1 MRIVSGEGRRRRR
14 SPKGGQDAAQV
25 AAAVETR
32 REAATALLDGGRLA
46 PPTAL
51 PISERHDELVE
62 VIRRNRVV
70 IVAGE
75 TGSGKSTQLPKMC
88 LEAGR
93 GVDGIIGHTQPRRVA
108 ARTIA
113 ERVAEEMGVEVG
125 GEVGSSMRFDDNVGE
140 RTLIRVMTDGILLA
154 EIQRDRMLSRYDTL
168 IVDEAHERSL
178 NIDFILG
185 YLKELLPRRPDLK
198 VIVTSATID
207 TERFAA
213 HFADADGEPA
223 PIVTVSGRTFPV
235 EIRYRP
241 FGADNADD
249 EHDRRDQVEA
259 IVDAC
264 EELTRLPDGDVL
276 VFLSG
281 EREIHDTADA
291 LAAEKWAGVE
301 VLPLYARLSSSE
313 QQRIW
318 QPHAGRRIV
327 LATNVAE
334 TSITV
339 PGVRYVVDAGTAR
352 ISRYSRRL
360 KVQRLPIEEISQA
373 SADQRAGRCGRVAPG
388 VCIRLYSE
396 ENYEERPEFTE
407 PEILRTNLA
416 SVILQ
421 MANIGLGDLARFPF
435 VESPDR
441 RSIRDGEQLLLE
453 LNAIRAISAS
463 TAGTASSETSSGRD
477 AAAAGPGAV
486 AADAGERGGR
496 RNRHRD
502 GVELTK
508 IGRRL
513 ARLPVDPRLARMV
526 IEAERLNCVREV
538 LIIVSALSIQDVRER
553 PDDKRE
559 QAAEMHN
566 RFKVKGSDLLS
577 LVALWDHL
585 RAKQREL
592 SGNQFRRMCRNEFIH
607 VLRLREWMDLHRQL
621 TRAAGVKVSNAEA
634 HPDHVHQA
642 LLAGLLSHI
651 GMRDR
656 SGRNF
661 VGARQAEF
669 VIAPGS
675 VLTKRPPEWVMAA
688 ELVETNRIYA
698 RRVAEIDPRWAER
711 AGEHLVKRSYGE
723 PRWDRKGGRAV
734 VVEQVTLYGLP
745 LVSDRVI
752 GLDRI
757 DRDGARA
764 WFITKAFVERDVAEH
779 WADKHRFFGH
789 NAAAIERLRGLSD
802 RTRGVDLLD
811 DETLFEFYDDLVG
824 ADVTGAQGFDSW
836 WKNARRADE
845 HRLDL
850 TDEVLARLVGRHGE
864 GIDDYPDV
872 WRQGDIELPL
882 TYRYAPGEPL
892 DGVTVHLPLS
902 GLNQITDD
910 GFDWLIPGHR
920 DELVEALMRSLPKGI
935 RRELI
940 PFTDAVDSV
949 LDRLGPPQGRLTDR
963 LAELVSAEAGVT
975 VAATD
980 FDPSVLPGHL
990 RLDIVVSDDDGEV
1003 HDVGTD
1009 LAAIKRRLVGATRA
1023 SVAAAAPIEERRG
1036 ITTWDLGDLPR
1047 VVESGDRGFD
1057 VKAYPTLLDVG
1068 DSVALRVV
1076 TSPEVQ
1082 ARAMRGGVRRLLLL
1096 DGAPSRASIERLV
1109 TNAGRLALAG
1119 GDIDVATLVDDCI
1132 AAAVDAVMDAWL
1144 GEHGGELPFEAAAF
1158 ADLRAEVRAKASN
1171 RAGVAL
1177 GRAAAVVAASG
1188 RVGEALAGLVAPV
1201 VRPSVEDANLHLG
1214 RLVRP
1219 GFVSAHGIDRLD
1231 DVERYVRAIRY
1242 RLDHLAG
1249 AAARDQARML
1259 EVLPL
1264 EQRYAS
1270 LVDALPPGSAT
1281 PEIAEVRW
1289 TLEELRVQVFAQ
1301 PIGVNTSRFG
1311 KVSPTR
1317 VSQRLDAI
1325 GA

>member
-1 MRIVSGEGRRRRR
+1 M
-14 SPKGGQDAAQV
+14 AT
-25 AAAVETR
+25 VETR
-32 REAATALLDGGRLA
+32 RAAATALLDGDRLL
-46 PPTAL
+46 PPAAL
-51 PISERHDELVE
+51 PIGERHDELVE
-62 VIRRNRVV
+62 VIRANRVV

-93 GVDGIIGHTQPRRVA
+93 GVEGMIGHTQPRRVA

-125 GEVGSSMRFDDNVGE
+125 GEVGFSMRFDDNVGD

-185 YLKELLPRRPDLK
+185 YLKELLPQRPDLK
-198 VIVTSATID
+198 VVVTSATID

-223 PIVTVSGRTFPV
+223 PVVTVSGRTYPV
-235 EIRYRP
+235 EVRYRP
-241 FGADNADD
+241 FGADNDED
-249 EHDRRDQVEA
+249 EHDRRDQVDA
-259 IVDAC
+259 VVDAC
-264 EELTRLPDGDVL
+264 AELIREPGEGDVL

-291 LAAEKWAGVE
+291 LTAEKWPGVE
-301 VLPLYARLSSSE
+301 VLPLYARLSSAE

-318 QPHAGRRIV
+318 QPHPGRRIV

-373 SADQRAGRCGRVAPG
+373 SANQRAGRCGRVAPG

-396 ENYEERPEFTE
+396 EDFEQRPEYTE

-435 VESPDR
+435 VEPPDR

-463 TAGTASSETSSGRD
+463 TAGTAGTSGTSGTSSGHDPVASSPSGGPDHGTGDDDR
-477 AAAAGPGAV
+477 AAS
-486 AADAGERGGR
+486 R
-496 RNRHRD
+496 RSRHRD

-559 QAAEMHN
+559 QAAEMHA
-566 RFKVKGSDLLS
+566 RFRVKGSDLLS
-577 LVALWDHL
+577 LVALWDHV
-585 RAKQREL
+585 RERQREL
-592 SGNQFRRMCRNEFIH
+592 SGNQFRRMCRTEFIH
-607 VLRLREWMDLHRQL
+607 FLRLREWMDLHSQL
-621 TRAAGVKVSNAEA
+621 KRAAGVRVTNAEA

-642 LLAGLLSHI
+642 LLAGLLSHV

-656 SGRNF
+656 SGRSF

-723 PRWDRKGGRAV
+723 PRWDPKGGRAV

-757 DRDGARA
+757 DRDAARA
-764 WFITKAFVERDVAEH
+764 WFVTKAFVERDVAPH
-779 WADKHRFFGH
+779 WADKHRFFRH
-789 NAAAIERLRGLSD
+789 NAEAIERLRGLSE

-811 DETLFEFYDDLVG
+811 DDTLFEFYDDRIG
-824 ADVTGAQGFDSW
+824 PDVTGAQGFDSW
-836 WKNARRADE
+836 WKNARRDDE
-845 HRLDL
+845 HLLDL
-850 TDEVLARLVGRHGE
+850 TDDVLATLVGRHGE

-940 PFTDAVDSV
+940 PFTEAVDSV
-949 LDRLGPPQGRLTDR
+949 LDRLGPPQGKLTDR

-975 VAATD
+975 VRASD

-1009 LAAIKRRLVGATRA
+1009 LAEIKRRLVGATRA

-1047 VVESGDRGFD
+1047 IVESGDRGFD
-1057 VKAYPTLLDVG
+1057 VRAYPTLLDVG

-1096 DGAPSRASIERLV
+1096 DGAPTRASIERLV

-1119 GDIDVATLVDDCI
+1119 ADIGVATLVDDCI
-1132 AAAVDAVMDAWL
+1132 AAAVDTVMDSWL
-1144 GEHGGELPFEAAAF
+1144 DEHGGELPFTSAAF
-1158 ADLRAEVRAKASN
+1158 ADLRAEVRAKAAN

-1177 GRAAAVVAASG
+1177 GGAAAVVAAAG
-1188 RVGEALAGLVAPV
+1188 RVNEALATLVAPV

-1219 GFVSAHGIDRLD
+1219 WFVSAHGIDRLD
-1231 DVERYVRAIRY
+1231 DVERYVRAIRH

-1249 AAARDQARML
+1249 AAGRDQARML

-1270 LVDALPPGSAT
+1270 FVDTLPPGAAT
-1281 PEIAEVRW
+1281 AEIARVRW
-1289 TLEELRVQVFAQ
+1289 MLEELRVQVFAQ
-1301 PIGVNTSRFG
+1301 PIGVNTARFG
-1311 KVSPTR
+1311 KVSVTR
-1317 VSQRLDAI
+1317 VARHLATI